1 MIVSKSKSGRLCN
14 ILLRDLILFI
24 IGEKNK
30 HNIQFEFNIGSKHE
44 KAEKCI
50 NFMKEIGL
58 YNLFKKIEKSNLD
71 TINSEE
77 GINEIQLL
85 QCFNNNFK
93 LDKNKKYNFNFGYLQ
108 SNDFIICLTKYL
120 ISKNNRLII
129 EIINNNKFKNRYNK
143 NNDLFIHI
151 RNGDIFNSPES
162 LLTPNFNYYK
172 KVLELNKYDNIY
184 LTLAD
189 KNFKN
194 KNNKIEFE
202 NLIKKFNIKIFED
215 NEANTILFGST
226 CKYICI
232 SSGSFS
238 LMIGLFGYYSKYIYY
253 STNAGK
259 IFFNDPKKILEW
271 HHDFYLT
278 LKNINKKFIEINL

>member
-1 MIVSKSKSGRLCN
+1 MIDSKKKNGRLCN

-24 IGEKNK
+24 IGEKHK
-30 HNIQFEFNIGSKHE
+30 HNIQFELNKGSKHVL
-44 KAEKCI
+44 KEKCEL
-50 NFMKEIGL
+50 FMKEIGL
-58 YNLFKKIEKSNLD
+58 YNLFKKREKSNLH

-77 GINEIQLL
+77 GINEKQLL
-85 QCFNNNFK
+85 QCLNKQFK
-93 LDKNKKYNFNFGYLQ
+93 LNKNKRYYFNKGYLQ
-108 SNDFIICLTKYL
+108 SNDFIIHLTKYL
-120 ISKNNRLII
+120 ISKNNRLMI

-151 RNGDIFNSPES
+151 RNGDIFNDSNTI
-162 LLTPNFNYYK
+162 LTPNFNYYK

-184 LTLAD
+184 LTLAN
-189 KNFKN
+189 KIFKN
-194 KNNKIEFE
+194 ENYKIEFE

-226 CKYICI
+226 CKYVCL
-232 SSGSFS
+232 SSGTFS
-238 LMIGLFGYYSKYIYY
+238 LIIGLFGYYSKYIYY

-259 IFFNDPKKILEW
+259 IFFTNNKLGGW

>member
-1 MIVSKSKSGRLCN
+1 MIISKRKNGRLCN

-44 KAEKCI
+44 KIEKCI

-58 YNLFKKIEKSNLD
+58 YNLFKKREKGNLH

-77 GINEIQLL
+77 GINEKQLL
-85 QCFNNNFK
+85 QCLNKSFK
-93 LDKNKKYNFNFGYLQ
+93 FDKNKKYIFSKGYLQ
-108 SNDFIICLTKYL
+108 SNDFIIQLTKYL
-120 ISKNNRLII
+120 ISVKNRLIKEI
-129 EIINNNKFKNRYNK
+129 EINNKFKNRYNK

-151 RNGDIFNSPES
+151 RNGDIFNTRETI
-162 LLTPNFNYYK
+162 LTPNFNYYR

-189 KNFKN
+189 KRFKN
-194 KNNKIEFE
+194 KNDELKFK
-202 NLIKKFNIKIFED
+202 NLIKEYNIKIFED

-226 CKYICI
+226 CKYICM

-253 STNAGK
+253 SANAGK
-259 IFFNDPKKILEW
+259 IFFTNNKLVGW
-271 HHDFYLT
+271 HNNYYST
-278 LKNINKKFIEINL
+278 LKNINDKFIEINL